1 MVFSTV
7 WSGLQ
12 IDTSEYQ
19 FKLALAE
26 RKYDTVL
33 SMIRNNQL
41 CGQAIIAY
49 LQVSLGWA
57 LVLLVALSRLCGLM
71 AAAPSIASL
80 FGSHRGRR
88 RSGRYPLAQGL
99 SEFSLQA

>member
-49 LQVSLGWA
+49 LQASLGWRFPQIP
-57 LVLLVALSRLCGLM
+57 LFALSRLNGLM
-71 AAAPSIASL
+71 
-80 FGSHRGRR
+80 GRCTQR
-88 RSGRYPLAQGL
+88 RIPVGPP
-99 SEFSLQA
+99 

>member
-1 MVFSTV
+1 MERKYDTMPPLTHPLPS
-7 WSGLQ
+7 SYPMQ

-19 FKLALAE
+19 FKLALME

-49 LQVSLGWA
+49 LQV
-57 LVLLVALSRLCGLM
+57 
-71 AAAPSIASL
+71 
-80 FGSHRGRR
+80 RG
-88 RSGRYPLAQGL
+88 Q
-99 SEFSLQA
+99 FVMVM